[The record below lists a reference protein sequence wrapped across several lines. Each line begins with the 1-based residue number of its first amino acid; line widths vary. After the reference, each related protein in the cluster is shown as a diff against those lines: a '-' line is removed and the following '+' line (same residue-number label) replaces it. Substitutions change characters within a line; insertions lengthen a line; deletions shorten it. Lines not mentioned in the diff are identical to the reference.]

1 MRIYKDIK
9 EFPVFN
15 FERIE
20 ETGDFF
26 YMIKGYDGEGKEK
39 LSKKYDENR
48 LKDLY
53 NEFIQSIDLGSIN
66 TLGISI
72 IERNKMN
79 VEILEQLLKL
89 IELNSGFVG
98 VLSEEEL
105 IERMTPIFQSIKIP
119 IKKTFEEQ
127 VKIIENRIAKYVND
141 INERVSILKKNA
153 KKSESESDKNS
164 VLDLV
169 LSIEIILE
177 TTIDLHNTSIYKLMA
192 MKKQANKKIES
203 IENHNNKK

>member
-105 IERMTPIFQSIKIP
+105 IERMTPIFQSIKI
-119 IKKTFEEQ
+119 
-127 VKIIENRIAKYVND
+127 IENRIAKYVND